1 MGWTV
6 IIEDEEG
13 NAKKTM
19 PGELILSDEEVL
31 SKESFRL
38 LKYVDLNGDTTFN
51 ALMFEDLIKDLQELK
66 TLLPTDKEQI
76 DRVIS
81 YAKECNNEIHTYL
94 KFYGD

>member
-19 PGELILSDEEVL
+19 PGEFILSDEEVL

-38 LKYVDLNGDTTFN
+38 LKYVDPYGDTTFN
-51 ALMFEDLIKDLQELK
+51 AFMFEDLIKDLIEMNDPAASWRGIEYKIQ
-66 TLLPTDKEQI
+66 PTHKNTNSHPAASCE
-76 DRVIS
+76 
-81 YAKECNNEIHTYL
+81 E
-94 KFYGD
+94 FF

>member
-19 PGELILSDEEVL
+19 PGEFILSDGELL

-38 LKYVDLNGDTTFN
+38 LKYVDPYGDTTFN
-51 ALMFEDLIKDLQELK
+51 AFMFEDLIKDLIELK
-66 TLLPTDKEQI
+66 TLLPADKEQI
-76 DRVIS
+76 DIIIS
-81 YAKECNNEIHTYL
+81 YAKECDDEIHTYL